1 MSKLILFPNSKARDY
16 YLYSLHNYYSL
27 DITDYKTLSEFY
39 RMSIDKFFKKYSIQ
53 NEVYRLEESTAI
65 INLYEALIEFT
76 NKNKNSIIAK
86 QNKNYELA
94 SHIYNFIE
102 ETTFAK
108 IIIGKEDEDLDFL
121 EDIKKIISIY
131 KSNNKSKNLLDEY
144 DIFEL
149 FINAINKK
157 EINDFKEYETIEIY
171 NFESVPLRYSIFLE
185 AIKKNYNINIK
196 TFMPYDIDKIFSNYK
211 EFYQGIDN
219 LKNSQIE
226 NFAETLI
233 NKNNK
238 EKLNKY
244 KEQIKLIAGFGV
256 KQEID
261 TVIDEV
267 IKLKNSGVPLS
278 EIALIFADTQ
288 KYREKVAERLKECDI
303 KFNQRRGNFIWRMPL
318 IPVLTSIFFILNR
331 EMEIDTDA
339 LIKLLSSPYLTNI
352 EGVSP
357 YNIRE
362 LLYKEF
368 KLFKKMPLND
378 FLYKIKSIENNE
390 KYKEISNSI
399 INLIE
404 LLKKLIFADTYN
416 KIGSVY
422 IEILK
427 FLKIDLIFE
436 EDIEDEKNYNS
447 VYIKKDEIFYRDN
460 NSLSVFIET
469 VLKLSASDNSAKIS
483 PADFHEALNLL
494 IRDEYLRNEE
504 SKEIS
509 LTISNLYEARG
520 LKAKY
525 LFILGANNDFINR
538 KPDTFFISN
547 KVRESVNNKYKKYVF
562 NTQNLLSDISYAL
575 FLNILSSCY
584 DNTTIYFSFRLKD
597 KDGNLEIPFFYIE
610 DLFTELTGEDFKFE
624 NLKENK
630 FIEFV
635 YRENYIPNGE
645 NIHNQKENTMS
656 LFFYKENYKYS
667 NNIVFD
673 KNIKNVVN
681 SVYGKDDI
689 SGYTNNENFIS
700 ILKEDLE
707 KTISVSKIKEIMEC
721 PIKYIYGRLFE
732 RDSVDS
738 LIMGIDYMEKG
749 SIYHDIF
756 ENFYKKVKEKFNNDC
771 KLKEA
776 NFETYKTISK
786 EAIEETLNKINKIK
800 IYNEI
805 DREVIEEEIN
815 NVMDSFIKYE
825 IDLAKNSDYIP
836 NDFEKKINEM
846 EIYSYDNHNIKIS
859 GRIDRIDFSYS
870 SEGKINGIRIVDY
883 KASSYQKELKKNIST
898 EEIIDAYLQPI
909 LYLKFAIDEYIIKPY
924 KKEEKK
930 IKDNDFNIDELVER
944 CEVAFAVYKESD
956 IVNKEDYIVFDD
968 KEILLSICGYKDG
981 DYNLND
987 YFDRVFKNI
996 FEDKLIAVSG
1006 KEQCENCIN
1015 SQYCEFAYNEE

>member
-16 YLYSLHNYYSL
+16 YLYSLYNYYSL
-27 DITDYKTLSEFY
+27 DITDYKTLFEFY
-39 RMSIDKFFKKYSIQ
+39 RMSIDKFFKKYSIENQ
-53 NEVYRLEESTAI
+53 ISRLEESTAI
-65 INLYEALIEFT
+65 INLYEALIQFT

-94 SHIYNFIE
+94 SHIYSFIE

-108 IIIGKEDEDLDFL
+108 IIIGENNEDLNFL

-131 KSNNKSKNLLDEY
+131 KSNNKSKNLFDEY

-157 EINDFKEYETIEIY
+157 EINDFKEYEEIEIY
-171 NFESVPLRYSIFLE
+171 NFESLPLRYSIFLE

-196 TFMPYDIDKIFSNYK
+196 IFMPYDIDKIFSNYK
-211 EFYQGIDN
+211 EFFQRISD
-219 LKNSQIE
+219 LKNYEIQD
-226 NFAETLI
+226 FAKTLI
-233 NKNNK
+233 NKND
-238 EKLNKY
+238 KLNKY
-244 KEQIKLIAGFGV
+244 KEQIKLIAGFGI

-267 IKLKNSGVPLS
+267 VQLKNSGVPLS
-278 EIALIFADTQ
+278 DIALIFSDTQ
-288 KYREKVAERLKECDI
+288 KYREAIAERLKECEI

-318 IPVLTSIFFILNR
+318 IPVLTSIFFILSR
-331 EMEIDTDA
+331 EHEIDTDA

-352 EGVSP
+352 DGINP
-357 YNIRE
+357 YEIRE
-362 LLYKEF
+362 LLYQEF
-368 KLFKKMPLND
+368 KLFQKMPLND
-378 FLYKIKSIENNE
+378 FLYKIENIKE
-390 KYKEISNSI
+390 EYKEFSNSI
-399 INLIE
+399 IELIE
-404 LLKKLIFADTYN
+404 LLKKLTAADSYN

-447 VYIKKDEIFYRDN
+447 VYIKKDEIYYRDN
-460 NSLSVFIET
+460 NSLSVFIEI
-469 VLKLSASDNSAKIS
+469 VLKLSVSDNSTKIS

-494 IRDEYLRNEE
+494 IRDEYLRNEDN
-504 SKEIS
+504 KDIS
-509 LTISNLYEARG
+509 LTISNLYDARG

-547 KVRESVNNKYKKYVF
+547 KIRESINNKYKKYVF
-562 NTQNLLSDISYAL
+562 NTQNLLSDISNAL

-584 DNTTIYFSFRLKD
+584 DNTTVYFSFRLKD

-610 DLFTELTGEDFKFE
+610 DLFTEITGEDFKFE

-630 FIEFV
+630 FIQLI
-635 YRENYIPNGE
+635 YRENYIPNGD
-645 NIHNQKENTMS
+645 NIHNQKENMMS
-656 LFFYKENYKYS
+656 LFLYKENYKYP

-673 KNIKNVVN
+673 KNIKSVVN

-689 SGYTNNENFIS
+689 IGCSNPENFIS

-707 KTISVSKIKEIMEC
+707 NIISVSKIKEIMEC
-721 PIKYIYGRLFE
+721 PIKYIYTRLFE

-749 SIYHDIF
+749 SVYHNIF
-756 ENFYKKVKEKFNNDC
+756 EIFYKRVKEKFNNDC
-771 KLKEA
+771 KLKKE
-776 NFETYKTISK
+776 NFESYKTISK
-786 EAIEETLNKINKIK
+786 ETVEECLNQISAVKND
-800 IYNEI
+800 NNI
-805 DREVIEEEIN
+805 DREVMEEEIN

-825 IDLAKNSDYIP
+825 INLAKKSDYIP
-836 NDFEKKINEM
+836 SDFEKKINEM
-846 EIYSYDNHNIKIS
+846 EIYSYNNHKIKIS

-870 SEGKINGIRIVDY
+870 SDNKINGIRIVDY
-883 KASSYQKELKKNIST
+883 KASSYKKELKKGISI

-924 KKEEKK
+924 KKSKK
-930 IKDNDFNIDELVER
+930 NNSDFNIDELVEK
-944 CEVAFAVYKESD
+944 CEVVFAVYKESD
-956 IVNKEDYIVFDD
+956 IVNKEDYIIFDN

-981 DYNLND
+981 DFNLNN
-987 YFDRVFKNI
+987 YFDKVFKNI

-1006 KEQCENCIN
+1006 KEQCSNCIN
-1015 SQYCEFAYNEE
+1015 SQYCEFVYNEE

>member
-1 MSKLILFPNSKARDY
+1 
-16 YLYSLHNYYSL
+16 
-27 DITDYKTLSEFY
+27 
-39 RMSIDKFFKKYSIQ
+39 
-53 NEVYRLEESTAI
+53 
-65 INLYEALIEFT
+65 
-76 NKNKNSIIAK
+76 
-86 QNKNYELA
+86 
-94 SHIYNFIE
+94 
-102 ETTFAK
+102 
-108 IIIGKEDEDLDFL
+108 
-121 EDIKKIISIY
+121 
-131 KSNNKSKNLLDEY
+131 
-144 DIFEL
+144 
-149 FINAINKK
+149 
-157 EINDFKEYETIEIY
+157 
-171 NFESVPLRYSIFLE
+171 
-185 AIKKNYNINIK
+185 
-196 TFMPYDIDKIFSNYK
+196 
-211 EFYQGIDN
+211 
-219 LKNSQIE
+219 
-226 NFAETLI
+226 
-233 NKNNK
+233 
-238 EKLNKY
+238 
-244 KEQIKLIAGFGV
+244 
-256 KQEID
+256 
-261 TVIDEV
+261 
-267 IKLKNSGVPLS
+267 
-278 EIALIFADTQ
+278 
-288 KYREKVAERLKECDI
+288 
-303 KFNQRRGNFIWRMPL
+303 
-318 IPVLTSIFFILNR
+318 
-331 EMEIDTDA
+331 MEIDTDA

-352 EGVSP
+352 EGINP

-378 FLYKIKSIENNE
+378 FLYKIENVKNSNE
-390 KYKEISNSI
+390 EYKEISNSI
-399 INLIE
+399 IKLTE
-404 LLKKLIFADTYN
+404 LLKQLISADNYN

-460 NSLSVFIET
+460 NSLSIFIET

-547 KVRESVNNKYKKYVF
+547 KVREAINNKYKKYVF

-584 DNTTIYFSFRLKD
+584 DNTTIYFSLRLKD

-689 SGYTNNENFIS
+689 SGYTNDENFIS
-700 ILKEDLE
+700 IIKEDLA

-721 PIKYIYGRLFE
+721 PIKYIYERLFE

-756 ENFYKKVKEKFNNDC
+756 ESFYKKVKEKFNNDC
-771 KLKEA
+771 KLKES

-898 EEIIDAYLQPI
+898 QEIIDAYLQPI
-909 LYLKFAIDEYIIKPY
+909 LYLKFAIDEYIIKSY
-924 KKEEKK
+924 KEEKK